1 MQIIKKYKKK
11 KIKVGV
17 ILWAKEDIKKAYR
30 KLAKKYHPDVS
41 TEKDAEK
48 KFKEVQEAYDVLS
61 DSQKKAQYDQFGHQ
75 APGGGFGQGGFS
87 SSGFGD
93 FDFSDIFSSFFGG
106 GASRSRGTRRNAPRK
121 GSDIR
126 KVMTIEFEEAVFGKK
141 EKIKV
146 PIYDECHVCH
156 GKGAKSKSDIK
167 TCSRCNGNGT
177 VIMEEQTIFGRTRT
191 QATCPTC
198 GGTGKEIKNK
208 CPNCNGE
215 GVERV
220 TKTVEVK
227 VPSGIDNNQHIRLP
241 GYGNKGQNGGPNGD
255 LYILIKVKP
264 SDKYVRQGDDLI
276 ITHPITFSQAALGD
290 EIKVPTVYGDVML
303 KIPSGTQSES
313 KFRLRGKGMT
323 NVRTKQ
329 KGDQHVIV
337 TVVTPKKLS
346 SEQKRLF
353 EELSKIEDDP
363 DENKGFWQKFKSNFT
378 K

>member
-1 MQIIKKYKKK
+1 MSKRDYYE
-11 KIKVGV
+11 
-17 ILWAKEDIKKAYR
+17 ILGLDKSASAEDIKKAYR

-106 GASRSRGTRRNAPRK
+106 GASRSRPTQRNAPRK

-126 KVMTIEFEEAVFGKK
+126 KVMTVTFEESVFGKK

-146 PIYDECHVCH
+146 PVYDECHVCH
-156 GKGAKSKSDIK
+156 GSGAQSKSDIK
-167 TCSRCNGNGT
+167 TCSRCNGNGQ

-191 QATCPTC
+191 RATCPSC

-208 CPNCNGE
+208 CTNCNGE

-227 VPSGIDNNQHIRLP
+227 VPAGIDNNQHIRLP

-264 SDKYVRQGDDLI
+264 SDEFVRQGDDI
-276 ITHPITFSQAALGD
+276 IVTQPITFSQAALGD
-290 EIKVPTVYGDVML
+290 EIKVKTVYGDVML
-303 KIPSGTQSES
+303 TIPAGTQSES

-329 KGDQHVIV
+329 KGDQHVII
-337 TVVTPKKLS
+337 TVATPKKLS
-346 SEQKRLF
+346 AEQKKLF
-353 EELSKIEDDP
+353 EELAEIEDKP

>member
-1 MQIIKKYKKK
+1 MSKRDYYEVLGLDKN
-11 KIKVGV
+11 
-17 ILWAKEDIKKAYR
+17 ASADEIKKAYR

-75 APGGGFGQGGFS
+75 APGGGFGQGGFGQG
-87 SSGFGD
+87 GFGD
-93 FDFSDIFSSFFGG
+93 FDFGDIFSSFFGG
-106 GASRSRGTRRNAPRK
+106 GQSRTRQTRNAPRK

-126 KVMTIEFEEAVFGKK
+126 RVMNITFEESVFGKK
-141 EKIKV
+141 EKIQV

-156 GKGAKSKSDIK
+156 GSGAASKSDIK
-167 TCSRCNGNGT
+167 TCSRCGGDGT
-177 VIMEEQTIFGRTRT
+177 VVVEQQTIFGMSRQQT
-191 QATCPTC
+191 TCPTC

-208 CPNCNGE
+208 CPNCHGE

-227 VPSGIDNNQHIRLP
+227 VPAGIDNNQHIRLA

-255 LYILIKVKP
+255 LYILVKVKP
-264 SDKYVRQGDDLI
+264 SDKFVRQGDDLI
-276 ITHPITFSQAALGD
+276 ITHAITFSQAALGD
-290 EIKVPTVYGDVML
+290 EVKVPTVYGDVML
-303 KIPSGTQSES
+303 KIPAGTQSDS

-329 KGDQHVIV
+329 KGDQHIIV
-337 TVVTPKKLS
+337 NVVTPKKLS
-346 SEQKRLF
+346 SEQKKLF
-353 EELSKIEDDP
+353 EQLSKIEDKPNDNP
-363 DENKGFWQKFKSNFT
+363 SFWEKFKSNFS

>member
-1 MQIIKKYKKK
+1 MSKRDYYEVLGLDKS
-11 KIKVGV
+11 
-17 ILWAKEDIKKAYR
+17 ASADDIKKAYR

-41 TEKDAEK
+41 TEKDAES

-61 DSQKKAQYDQFGHQ
+61 DDQKKAQYDQFGHE
-75 APGGGFGQGGFS
+75 APGGGFGQGGFGG
-87 SSGFGD
+87 GFGD

-106 GASRSRGTRRNAPRK
+106 GASRQRSTRNSPRK

-126 KVMTIEFEEAVFGKK
+126 RVMNISFEDSVFGKS
-141 EKIKV
+141 EKISIPV
-146 PIYDECHVCH
+146 YDECHVCH
-156 GKGAKSKSDIK
+156 GSGAESDKDIK
-167 TCSRCNGNGT
+167 TCSQCHGQGT
-177 VIMEEQTIFGRTRT
+177 VIVEQQTIFGMSRT
-191 QATCPTC
+191 QTTCPKC

-208 CPNCNGE
+208 CSNCHGE

-220 TKTVEVK
+220 TKNVEVK
-227 VPSGIDNNQHIRLP
+227 VPAGIDNNQHIRLA

-255 LYILIKVKP
+255 LYILIKVNP
-264 SDKYVRQGDDLI
+264 SDIFTRQGDDII

-290 EIKVPTVYGDVML
+290 EIKVKTPYGDVML
-303 KIPSGTQSES
+303 KIPAGTQSDS

-337 TVVTPKKLS
+337 EVVTPKKLS
-346 SEQKRLF
+346 PEQKKLF
-353 EELSKIEDDP
+353 EQLSKVEDKPNDNP
-363 DENKGFWQKFKSNFT
+363 SIWEKFKSNFS

>member
-1 MQIIKKYKKK
+1 MSKRDYYEVLGLDKS
-11 KIKVGV
+11 
-17 ILWAKEDIKKAYR
+17 ASADDIKKAYR

-41 TEKDAEK
+41 TEKDAES
-48 KFKEVQEAYDVLS
+48 KFKEIQEAYEVLS
-61 DSQKKAQYDQFGHQ
+61 DPQKKSQYDQFGHE
-75 APGGGFGQGGFS
+75 APGAGFGQGGFGG
-87 SSGFGD
+87 GFGD

-106 GASRSRGTRRNAPRK
+106 GGQRQSASRNAPRK

-126 KVMTIEFEEAVFGKK
+126 RVMTISFEESVTGKT

-156 GKGAKSKSDIK
+156 GTGAKSKSDVQ
-167 TCSRCNGNGT
+167 TCSKCHGT
-177 VIMEEQTIFGRTRT
+177 GSVVVEQQTIFGRTRT
-191 QATCPTC
+191 QTTCPTC
-198 GGTGKEIKNK
+198 GGTGKKIKNK
-208 CPNCNGE
+208 CPNCQGE

-227 VPSGIDNNQHIRLP
+227 VPAGIDNNQHIRLA

-255 LYILIKVKP
+255 LYILIKVTP
-264 SDKYVRQGDDLI
+264 SDVFVRQGDDII

-303 KIPSGTQSES
+303 KIPAGTQSDS

-329 KGDQHVIV
+329 KGDQHVV
-337 TVVTPKKLS
+337 VQVVTPKKMS
-346 SEQKRLF
+346 SEQKKLF
-353 EELSKIEDDP
+353 EQLSKIEDKPGD
-363 DENKGFWQKFKSNFT
+363 NQSFWDKFKSNFT